1 MKRLELLDNLV
12 VVLEELGAQAVDIVQ
27 PFITN
32 IVQIYKYG
40 LGLWSIYIDISYKI
54 ENIIIGISQR

>member
-40 LGLWSIYIDISYKI
+40 FRSMVNLYRYKL
-54 ENIIIGISQR
+54 